1 MCQDVRLGRTPQAGD
16 ILTQV
21 CYMNRN
27 WKNYYIDNAV
37 HHVAG
42 TVHGWQPVLLY
53 PEILSIFFL
62 DFNRMTIRW
71 DVVIIGFV
79 IMPEHFHMLIQSRHA
94 EHIKKFIQG
103 GRRSVSGRVRR
114 LLEVNDGTLKSFC
127 LKNGIE
133 LSTFYSKTGGKS
145 IFRFWKEK
153 PRVFPISK
161 EIDIKKKLDY
171 IHNNPVRRG
180 LVKSPEE
187 WEYSSFGFYA
197 DRRPV
202 GLPIGVQR
210 QDVAKLPS

>member
-1 MCQDVRLGRTPQAGD
+1 MS
-16 ILTQV
+16 
-21 CYMNRN
+21 RN

-37 HHVAG
+37 HHVTG
-42 TVHGWQPVLLY
+42 TVHGWQPVLIY

-79 IMPEHFHMLIQSRHA
+79 IMPEHFHMLLQSKHA

-114 LLEVNDGTLKSFC
+114 LIEAKSCVFKSFC
-127 LKNGIE
+127 LKNDIE
-133 LSTFYSKTGGKS
+133 PSVFYSKTGGKS
-145 IFRFWKEK
+145 LFRFWKEK
-153 PRVFPISK
+153 PRVLPLSK
-161 EIDIKKKLDY
+161 EIDIKNKLDY
-171 IHNNPVRRG
+171 IHNNPVKRG
-180 LVKSPEE
+180 LVKSPDE

-202 GLPIGVQR
+202 GLPISAQR